1 MQLLLRK
8 FSGSWTPLVTCWL
21 QQLQVVHLHAAT
33 FQRRKGVSPLVT
45 LLSWRTNLLCPLL
58 PSPPHTLLVHIHR
71 SELVP
76 DKVNRNDV
84 VGISQGFSKCSLR
97 LAVAA
102 SLGNLGYHVRNA
114 DSLVQHIPGG
124 TWWWSQHLV
133 LCSPPWEPACS
144 QAHCILRQQESN
156 VEESAGLYAF
166 PEFPSGAHS

>member
-21 QQLQVVHLHAAT
+21 QQLQVAHLHAAT

-45 LLSWRTNLLCPLL
+45 LLSWKTNLLCSLL

-97 LAVAA
+97 LMA
-102 SLGNLGYHVRNA
+102 SLGNLEYHIRNA

-124 TWWWSQHLV
+124 TGDGASIWF
-133 LCSPPWEPACS
+133 CA
-144 QAHCILRQQESN
+144 AHHGSLHAPRHT
-156 VEESAGLYAF
+156 AY
-166 PEFPSGAHS
+166 